1 MMPKK
6 DTVSKKSAQLSRR
19 SFLKSSAAAAGAVA
33 LSRTISMPGMRTVK
47 AQGDSISVYY
57 WAETNGDFQPVIEL
71 FTEETGISV
80 NYEVAPADYLT
91 HQQLVSTR
99 LASSDTTVDAYHLD
113 DFQVAI
119 YGAAGWLTPLD
130 EIVEQAGIDLDDF
143 PETLLTDVSSW
154 DGFLY
159 RIPWGN
165 DTEIFMYRTDWF
177 DELGLEIPTTW
188 DELLEA
194 AKALTNE
201 DRWGMAI
208 SAKNNG
214 VLGNDIQHWTNQAGG
229 AINNLDTPGSREAL
243 AFYKALYTEHL
254 VTPPSAPQ
262 EDYTSVNQAFL
273 DNKYAM
279 WWVWDGFLG
288 GMRNSEDFWND
299 QVSAFVPPMG
309 PENNQTTTAAWG
321 WGINGFSEKQDL
333 AAAWI
338 EFIARPDV
346 MKMMI
351 RRGRVPA
358 RISLWSDP
366 DVNDLAPSS
375 VFLQQLA
382 EAGNA
387 VKARPVTPSIQEIYD
402 LAETNIHAYLT
413 DQKDIDTAIDDAMS
427 QIGPILERDMAG

>member
-1 MMPKK
+1 MTNK
-6 DTVSKKSAQLSRR
+6 DSRFQRSGRMSRR
-19 SFLKSSAAAAGAVA
+19 SFLKGGAAAAGALA
-33 LSRTISMPGMRTVK
+33 LSRTISMPGMRTIR
-47 AQGDSISVYY
+47 AQGNSISVYY
-57 WAETNGDFQPVIEL
+57 WAETNDDFQPVIDL
-71 FTEETGISV
+71 FTEETGIAV

-99 LASSDTTVDAYHLD
+99 LASSDTSVDAYHLD

-130 EIVEQAGIDLDDF
+130 GIVEQGGIDLTDF
-143 PETLLTDVSSW
+143 PQTLLTDVSSW
-154 DGFLY
+154 DGVLY

-177 DELGLEIPTTW
+177 EEAGVEIPTTW
-188 DELLEA
+188 DELIEV
-194 AKALTNE
+194 AKTLTTE
-201 DRWGMAI
+201 DRWGLAI

-229 AINNLDTPGSREAL
+229 AINRLDHPGSREAL
-243 AFYKALYTEHL
+243 ALYKALYTEHM

-262 EDYTSVNQAFL
+262 EDYTSVYQAFL

-288 GMRNSEDFWND
+288 GMRTSEDFWKD
-299 QVSAFVPPMG
+299 QVSAFIPPKG

-321 WGINGFSEKQDL
+321 WGVNGFSEKQDL
-333 AAAWI
+333 AAQWI

-351 RRGRVPA
+351 VRGRVPA

-366 DVNDLAPSS
+366 EVNDLAPSS
-375 VFLQQLA
+375 IFLQQLA
-382 EAGNA
+382 ESGDA

-413 DQKDIDTAIDDAMS
+413 DQKDLDTAINDAMS
-427 QIGPILERDMAG
+427 QINPILDRDMAGG